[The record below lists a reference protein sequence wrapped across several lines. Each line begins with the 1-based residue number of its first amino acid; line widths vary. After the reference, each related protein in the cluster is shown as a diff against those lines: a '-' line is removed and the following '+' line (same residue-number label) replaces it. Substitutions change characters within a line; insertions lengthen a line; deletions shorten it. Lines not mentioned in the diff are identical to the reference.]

1 MWASSSRQF
10 LKSHWALLST
20 NDKPRRVLEDVNK
33 KKVDVRVDEAVD
45 SQGHEIVKQELN
57 QAEGENQEKQIQEV

>member
-1 MWASSSRQF
+1 MTLQVHYV
-10 LKSHWALLST
+10 LGT

-45 SQGHEIVKQELN
+45 SQEHEIVKQELN
-57 QAEGENQEKQIQEV
+57 QGEGENQEKQIQEVL

>member
-1 MWASSSRQF
+1 M
-10 LKSHWALLST
+10 HYVLST

-45 SQGHEIVKQELN
+45 SQEHEIVKQELN